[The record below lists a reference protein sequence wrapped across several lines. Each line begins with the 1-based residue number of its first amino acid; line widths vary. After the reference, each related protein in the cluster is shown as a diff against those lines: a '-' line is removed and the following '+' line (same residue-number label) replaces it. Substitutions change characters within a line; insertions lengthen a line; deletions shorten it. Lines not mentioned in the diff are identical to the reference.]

1 MEQLPTEIQNQ
12 MMCSITHQPMTDPV
26 VDREGNSYERTAILE
41 WLNQGNRTSPVTR
54 SYLDASHLTD
64 NRNLRGL
71 IQALQQ
77 QELSTSPVEEVNT
90 QVVDII
96 PANDIEVLLLTDPQQ
111 ETYHTKLMTQ
121 TGPKPPIDM
130 IVALDISGSMGTN
143 ASQDSEDG
151 LSLLDI
157 AKHGVKTVIDI
168 LGPEDTFTL
177 IVFNHQGQI
186 KSPCQKMTDSNKR
199 RVFTQ
204 IEGIRPNGRTNIWDA
219 IRLSLDTVKTNN
231 SHHSSIMI
239 LTDGVPN
246 VSPPRGEIQELQKY
260 KDIHPE
266 VSYSINTF
274 GLGYNLDS
282 QLLDDIANEGNGSFT
297 FIPDCQMLGTAMIH
311 ATSNAMSTQGRDA
324 VLSIEL
330 REGINIQ
337 VRGNYSHSKTSWGV
351 EIPIGNL
358 YFEQPRDLI
367 FDLKGI
373 ENTGDNKAIVSATL
387 KYTDT
392 YTGKQIVSLTDDC
405 IVTENNSNSIVN
417 LVRCILVEG
426 IDNIIKESKK
436 YLESRKRNYQSQYPS
451 LIFEEIIQSTEIM
464 IQSLSISKCSLEDKK
479 QISNLLE
486 DLQGQI
492 TESVAKQE
500 WLERWGIHYLP
511 SLRSAHKIQI
521 CNNFKDVGI
530 QSYGG
535 EMFNMLRDRAD
546 EIFNQRPPP
555 TPSIRTY
562 VSNPTPINM
571 SAYNNSCGSCF
582 TGKCEALMYDGKKK
596 KLSEIV
602 VGDLVMTPD
611 KNYARVNYITKTEVK
626 DSTNIVMIDSDQG
639 TLESTPWHPVRINNK
654 WEFPINVGKQI
665 IMDVDYIYSF
675 ALDEKHI
682 MIINGIECICLGHN
696 FTEEV
701 AKHPYFGTE
710 KVISDLQKLSDHQGI
725 IHLQKDSIMR
735 DNNNLICGLK
745 KFE

>member
-1 MEQLPTEIQNQ
+1 MEQLPTEIKNQ
-12 MMCSITHQPMTDPV
+12 MMCNITHQLMTDPV
-26 VDREGNSYERTAILE
+26 VDREGNSYQREAILE
-41 WLNQGNRTSPVTR
+41 WLNQGKRTSPVTR
-54 SYLDASHLTD
+54 GYLDASHLTD
-64 NRNLRGL
+64 NRSLRNL

-77 QELSTSPVEEVNT
+77 QELSSPTVVEVNT
-90 QVVDII
+90 QVADII
-96 PANDIEVLLLTDPQQ
+96 SANNIEILLLTDPQKG
-111 ETYHTKLMTQ
+111 TVHTKLMTQ

-130 IVALDISGSMGTN
+130 IVALDVSGSMGTN

-177 IVFNHQGQI
+177 IVFNHQGQV

-219 IRLSLDTVKTNN
+219 IKLSLDTVKTNN
-231 SHHSSIMI
+231 SNHSSIMI

-246 VSPPRGEIQELQKY
+246 VSPPRGEIQELKKY
-260 KDIHPE
+260 KDTYPG

-282 QLLDDIANEGNGSFT
+282 QLLDDIANEANGSFT

-311 ATSNAMSTQGRDA
+311 ATSNSMSTQGRDA

-330 REGINIQ
+330 KEGINIQ
-337 VRGNYSHSKTSWGV
+337 VRGNYSHSKTSWGI

-358 YFEQPRDLI
+358 YFQQPRDLI
-367 FDLKGI
+367 FDLEGI
-373 ENTGDNKAIVSATL
+373 ENTGDNKEIVSATL

-392 YTGKQIVSLTDDC
+392 YTGKEIVSMTDEC
-405 IVTENNSNSIVN
+405 LITENNSNSIVN
-417 LVRCILVEG
+417 IVRCILVEG
-426 IDNIIKESKK
+426 IDNILK
-436 YLESRKRNYQSQYPS
+436 ESRKRYSQHQYPS
-451 LIFEEIIQSTEIM
+451 LIFEEIIQSTENK
-464 IQSLSISKCSLEDKK
+464 IQSLPISECSMEDKK
-479 QISNLLE
+479 QISNLIQ
-486 DLQGQI
+486 DLQGQV
-492 TESVAKQE
+492 TEAVSKQE

-511 SLRSAHKIQI
+511 SLRSSHKIQI

-546 EIFNQRPPP
+546 EIFNERPPP
-555 TPSIRTY
+555 RPSIRTY
-562 VSNPTPINM
+562 ASNPRPIDM

-582 TGKCEALMYDGKKK
+582 TGKCEALMYNGENK

-611 KNYARVNYITKTEVK
+611 KNYAKVNYITKTEVK
-626 DSTNIVMIDSDQG
+626 GSTNIVLIESDKG

-654 WEFPINVGKQI
+654 WEFPINIGTQI

-701 AKHPYFGTE
+701 AKHSYFGTE
-710 KVISDLQKLSDHQGI
+710 KVISDLQKLSDSQGI
-725 IHLQKDSIMR
+725 IHLQKDSIIR

-745 KFE
+745 K